1 MTLHLSAAPVSTVPP
16 FVRTLRAADRAML
29 DVARRHRLRPME
41 AYLLLLLVELDEPAP
56 TQVLAARVAASP
68 SQAKQLAL
76 ALQARGFAERQAHTG
91 LTAITDA
98 GRDAAAVLAV
108 ELHEALRTRVAPL
121 EPAEAW
127 RALDL

>member
-1 MTLHLSAAPVSTVPP
+1 MTLHLSADPATTVPA

-41 AYLLLLLVELDEPAP
+41 AYLLLLLLELDDAAP
-56 TQVLAARVAASP
+56 TQALAARVAASP

-76 ALQARGFAERQAHTG
+76 ALQARGLVERQAHTG

-98 GRDAAAVLAV
+98 GREAASQLAA
-108 ELHEALRTRVAPL
+108 ELHEALRARVAPL
-121 EPAEAW
+121 EPAEAL
-127 RALDL
+127 RALEL